1 MQITLEKCKHKNMN
15 LRSEANEGCV
25 QNLLL
30 KLLVLKLH
38 IHIECNIPYVH
49 HSI

>member
-25 QNLLL
+25 QNLVL
-30 KLLVLKLH
+30 KLLVLKSRT
-38 IHIECNIPYVH
+38 HIESNIPYFH
-49 HSI
+49 PL